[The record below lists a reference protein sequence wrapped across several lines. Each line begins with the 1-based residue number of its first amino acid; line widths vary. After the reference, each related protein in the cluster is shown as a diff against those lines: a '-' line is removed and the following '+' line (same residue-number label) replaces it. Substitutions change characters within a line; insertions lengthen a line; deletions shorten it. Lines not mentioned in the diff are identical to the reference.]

1 MQAARQ
7 VTPDIHIIP
16 SEFPA
21 PGIGV
26 LPVNAY
32 VIKAREP
39 MLVDAGLEMD
49 AGAFMDE
56 LESIID
62 PQDIRWV
69 YLTHPDRDHVGSL
82 MEVLDRAPDAR
93 LVTTYLG
100 YGTLGLSYQVPM
112 ERVYFLNPGE
122 ELDIGD
128 RRITAL
134 RPPTFDSPATTG
146 FWDAKTRSLFTADSF
161 GAVLPETPEEAGDM
175 DEAVLRGGQVLWTTV
190 DSPWLHKVD
199 RGMLAAELTKIRQME
214 PEVVYSAHL
223 PPARS
228 MTDWMIE
235 SLVAAPE
242 ANEFVGP
249 NQAALEAMM
258 AQMTGAPA

>member
-7 VTPDIHIIP
+7 VTPDVHIIP
-16 SEFPA
+16 SAFPA
-21 PGIGV
+21 PGLGV
-26 LPVNAY
+26 VPVNAY

-49 AGAFMDE
+49 AGAFIDE
-56 LESIID
+56 LESVIE
-62 PQDIRWV
+62 PRDIRWI

-82 MEVLDRAPDAR
+82 IDVLDRAPKAR

-122 ELDIGD
+122 TLDLGD

-146 FWDAKTRSLFTADSF
+146 FWDAKARSLFTADCF
-161 GAVLPETPEEAGDM
+161 GAVLPDSPEEASDV
-175 DEAVLRGGQVLWTTV
+175 DDAVLRGGQVLWTTV
-190 DSPWLHKVD
+190 DSPWLHNVD
-199 RGMLAAELTKIRQME
+199 RGMLAAELAKIRRME
-214 PEVVYSAHL
+214 PEIVFSAHL

-235 SLVAAPE
+235 SLLAAAE
-242 ANEFVGP
+242 AKEFVGP
-249 NQAALEAMM
+249 DQAELEVMTAEM
-258 AQMTGAPA
+258 ADTAA